1 VLQLPNNY
9 QSKEGTRNESLGPEQ
24 SKKMKVDE
32 DGGYITFTN
41 DDSNMFVENQN
52 VELALKRK
60 QDAIRVSR

>member
-1 VLQLPNNY
+1 MLQLPNNY
-9 QSKEGTRNESLGPEQ
+9 QSKEGTRNESLELEH
-24 SKKMKVDE
+24 SKKLKIDE

-60 QDAIRVSR
+60 QDAIRMSR